1 MTAAFFKR
9 SLMFA
14 IPMLLINLA
23 LQYHE
28 GGKLTGYEVAV
39 NLIVFL
45 LAGVIFEAM
54 NSWRKRRLR
63 KSRLASIA
71 ETAVWAIIA
80 IGLFVFFY
88 RMS

>member
-1 MTAAFFKR
+1 MTTAFFKR

-14 IPMLLINLA
+14 VPLLLINLA

-28 GGKLTGYEVAV
+28 TGTLTGYEVAV
-39 NLIVFL
+39 KLVVFL
-45 LAGVIFEAM
+45 LAGVLFEAM
-54 NSWRKRRLR
+54 DSWRKRRLG
-63 KSRLASIA
+63 KSRFAFTA
-71 ETAVWAIIA
+71 ETAVWTIIA

>member
-1 MTAAFFKR
+1 MTTAFFKR

-14 IPMLLINLA
+14 VPLLLINLA

-28 GGKLTGYEVAV
+28 AGTVTGYEVAV
-39 NLIVFL
+39 KLVVFL
-45 LAGVIFEAM
+45 LAGVLFEAM
-54 NSWRKRRLR
+54 DSWRKRRLG
-63 KSRLASIA
+63 KSRFAFTA
-71 ETAVWAIIA
+71 ETAVWTIIA